1 MGYKIPAI
9 ILTILVV
16 LTALAGVCGQDDEQL
31 IRETMTGF
39 LTAYND
45 EDFSGCLD
53 YMSDSLRNAKGDEKL
68 IADLQEG
75 RASSGTA
82 ILESVRK
89 LEIDGKKAKIS
100 VTFQGFMGQVVTVR
114 FPLIRES
121 GNWRI
126 DG

>member
-1 MGYKIPAI
+1 MRYKIPAI

-16 LTALAGVCGQDDEQL
+16 LTAFAGACGQDDEQL

-45 EDFSGCLD
+45 KDFSGCLD
-53 YMSDSLRNAKGDEKL
+53 YMSDSLRNARGDEKL

-75 RASSGTA
+75 RTSSGTA
-82 ILESVRK
+82 MLESVRN
-89 LEIDGKKAKIS
+89 LEIDGKKANIS
-100 VTFQGFMGQVVTVR
+100 VRFQGFMGQVLTVR
-114 FPLIRES
+114 FPLIKES
-121 GNWRI
+121 GNWKI

>member
-1 MGYKIPAI
+1 MRHKIPAI

-16 LTALAGVCGQDDEQL
+16 LTAFAGACGQDNEQL

-45 EDFSGCLD
+45 KDFSGCLD
-53 YMSDSLRNAKGDEKL
+53 YMSDSLRNARGDEKL

-82 ILESVRK
+82 ILESVRN
-89 LEIDGKKAKIS
+89 LEIDGKKANIS
-100 VTFQGFMGQVVTVR
+100 VRFQGFMGQVLTVR
-114 FPLIRES
+114 FPLIKES
-121 GNWRI
+121 GNWKI

>member
-1 MGYKIPAI
+1 MRRIIPVTLAI
-9 ILTILVV
+9 IIVLTIF
-16 LTALAGVCGQDDEQL
+16 AGACGQDDELQ

-45 EDFSGCLD
+45 EDFSGSLD
-53 YMSDSLRNAKGDEKL
+53 YISDNLRSDKGDEKI

-75 RASSGTA
+75 RASGGTA

-100 VTFQGFMGQVVTVR
+100 VSFQGFMGQVMTVQ
-114 FPLIRES
+114 FPLIKES
-121 GNWRI
+121 GNWKI

>member
-1 MGYKIPAI
+1 MRHKIPAI

-16 LTALAGVCGQDDEQL
+16 MTAFAGACGQDDELL

-53 YMSDSLRNAKGDEKL
+53 YISDNLRSARGDEKI

-75 RASSGTA
+75 RTSGGAA

-89 LEIDGKKAKIS
+89 LEIDGKKANIS
-100 VTFQGFMGQVVTVR
+100 VSFQGFMGQVMTVQ
-114 FPLIRES
+114 FPLIKES